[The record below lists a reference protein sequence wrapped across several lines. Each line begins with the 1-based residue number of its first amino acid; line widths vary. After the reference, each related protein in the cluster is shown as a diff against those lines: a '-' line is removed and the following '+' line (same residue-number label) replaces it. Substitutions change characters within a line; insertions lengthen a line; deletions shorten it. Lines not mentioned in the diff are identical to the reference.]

1 MFALFDDAFIL
12 FSPSLLLIFFN
23 IAWVRVNKCKNIVNI
38 RANKCIF
45 AMNIR
50 ANKCN
55 NVANTR
61 AKKCRYEEKC
71 FIKTH

>member
-1 MFALFDDAFIL
+1 
-12 FSPSLLLIFFN
+12 
-23 IAWVRVNKCKNIVNI
+23 
-38 RANKCIF
+38 
-45 AMNIR
+45 MNIR

-55 NVANTR
+55 NMANTR

>member
-38 RANKCIF
+38 RANKC
-45 AMNIR
+45 
-50 ANKCN
+50 N
-55 NVANTR
+55 NMANTR

>member
-1 MFALFDDAFIL
+1 M
-12 FSPSLLLIFFN
+12 
-23 IAWVRVNKCKNIVNI
+23 VNI

-50 ANKCN
+50 ANKCKN
-55 NVANTR
+55 IVNIR

>member
-1 MFALFDDAFIL
+1 M
-12 FSPSLLLIFFN
+12 
-23 IAWVRVNKCKNIVNI
+23 VNI

-55 NVANTR
+55 NMANTR

>member
-1 MFALFDDAFIL
+1 MCSPLFDDAFIL

-23 IAWVRVNKCKNIVNI
+23 IAWVRANKCKNTVDI

-50 ANKCN
+50 ANKC
-55 NVANTR
+55 
-61 AKKCRYEEKC
+61 RYEEKC